1 MAKELTDKQ
10 KDFVNKVEQS
20 IKDNTFAPENLNA
33 LQLRSIDK
41 LIQEGIIK
49 SKPLKAIILRTN
61 TT

>member
-49 SKPLKAIILRTN
+49 HIECTSPSK
-61 TT
+61 